1 LELQELQIFAV
12 VGVENRQLAP
22 NFLPCTDIGI
32 QNSMS
37 TEKKETMG
45 FQSEAK
51 QLLHLMIH
59 SLYSN
64 KEIFLRELVSNA
76 NDAIDKLRFEAL
88 SDGKI
93 MPEGTEFGIR
103 IDIDEETK
111 SVTVSDNGIGMSK
124 EEAISNL
131 GTIARSGTSQFLDSL
146 TGDQKKDSQLIGQFG
161 VGFYSSF
168 IIADEVVVESRSAKL
183 SSDEA
188 VRWSSR
194 GEAEFDVETIKR
206 EEVGTSVTLKL
217 KSSEAEFAD
226 GWRLRGIVKKYADH
240 VAVPITMKQVATEE
254 DKEPEDEVVNTAK
267 ALWTRS
273 RSEVKEDEYKEFY
286 KAISHD
292 FQDPF
297 SWSHNKVEG
306 KLEYSSLLYIPSK
319 APFDLWHRDSPRG
332 LKLYVQRVFIM
343 DEAEQFLPLYLR
355 FIRGVV
361 DSNDLPLNVS
371 REILQK
377 DPSIDSMKNALTK
390 RALDMIEKLSSD
402 EEKYHSF
409 WSEFGQVLK
418 EGPAED
424 FGNKDKIAKLLR
436 FASTESKEEKQNQSL
451 AGYVERMK
459 PEQEKIF
466 YVAAENYH
474 TALNSPHLE
483 IFNQEG
489 IEVLL
494 LHDRI
499 DEWLVGQ
506 LQEFDGKAFQDV
518 AKGELDLGSLDKD
531 KDKKKKEEDEKK
543 FSDLVSK
550 VKELLSDKVED
561 VRLTN
566 RLTDSP
572 ACLVVS
578 EDDMGMQM
586 RRVLESAGQAVP
598 ESKRIFEVNPSHPL
612 VEKLEKEE
620 DSDRFN
626 NLALVIFDQAKLAEG
641 TQLEEPAN
649 YVARLNE
656 LLLELVG

>member
-1 LELQELQIFAV
+1 
-12 VGVENRQLAP
+12 
-22 NFLPCTDIGI
+22 
-32 QNSMS
+32 MS
-37 TEKKETMG
+37 TEKKETMD

-188 VRWSSR
+188 VRWSSK
-194 GEAEFDVETIKR
+194 GEAEFDVETITR

-240 VAVPITMKQVATEE
+240 VAVPITMKQVTTEE

-506 LQEFDGKAFQDV
+506 LQEFEGKSFQDV
-518 AKGELDLGSLDKD
+518 AKGELDLGNLDKD
-531 KDKKKKEEDEKK
+531 EDKKKKEEDEKK

-550 VKELLSDKVED
+550 IKELLSDKVED

-566 RLTDSP
+566 RLTNSP

-612 VEKLEKEE
+612 VAKLEKEE
-620 DSDRFN
+620 DLDRFN

>member
-1 LELQELQIFAV
+1 MPLGLKI
-12 VGVENRQLAP
+12 P
-22 NFLPCTDIGI
+22 NLPPINNQQTYR
-32 QNSMS
+32 NLKLMS

-93 MPEGTEFGIR
+93 TPADTEFGIR
-103 IDIDEETK
+103 IDIDEESK

-183 SSDEA
+183 SPAEG
-188 VRWSSR
+188 VRWSSK

-206 EEVGTSVTLKL
+206 EEIGTSVTLKL

-226 GWRLRGIVKKYADH
+226 GWRLRSIVKKYADH
-240 VAVPITMKQVATEE
+240 VAVPITMKQVTTEE
-254 DKEPEDEVVNTAK
+254 GKEPEDEVVNTAK

-273 RSEVKEDEYKEFY
+273 RSEVTADEYKEFY

-292 FQDPF
+292 FQDPI
-297 SWSHNKVEG
+297 SWSHNRVEG

-355 FIRGVV
+355 FLRGVV

-377 DPSIDSMKNALTK
+377 DPSIDTMKNALTK

-402 EEKYHSF
+402 DEKYQSF
-409 WSEFGQVLK
+409 WNEFGQVLK

-424 FGNKDKIAKLLR
+424 FGNRDKIANLLR
-436 FASTESKEEKQNQSL
+436 FASTETKEEKQNQSL
-451 AGYVERMK
+451 AGYVSRMK

-506 LQEFDGKAFQDV
+506 LQEFDGKSFQDV
-518 AKGELDLGSLDKD
+518 AKGELNLGNLDKD
-531 KDKKKKEEDEKK
+531 EDKKKKEENEKK

-550 VKELLSDKVED
+550 IKELLSDKVED

-566 RLTDSP
+566 RLTNSP

-598 ESKRIFEVNPSHPL
+598 ESKRVFEVNPSHPL

-620 DSDRFN
+620 DSVRFN

-649 YVARLNE
+649 YVTRLNE
-656 LLLELVG
+656 LLLELVV

>member
-1 LELQELQIFAV
+1 
-12 VGVENRQLAP
+12 
-22 NFLPCTDIGI
+22 
-32 QNSMS
+32 MS
-37 TEKKETMG
+37 TQKKETMG

-188 VRWSSR
+188 VRWSSK

-361 DSNDLPLNVS
+361 DSSDLPLNVS

-506 LQEFDGKAFQDV
+506 LQEFDGKTFQDV

-612 VEKLEKEE
+612 VAKLEKEE
-620 DSDRFN
+620 DSGRFK

-656 LLLELVG
+656 LLLELVE

>member
-1 LELQELQIFAV
+1 MPLGLKI
-12 VGVENRQLAP
+12 P
-22 NFLPCTDIGI
+22 NLPPINN
-32 QNSMS
+32 QQMYRNLKLMS

-93 MPEGTEFGIR
+93 TPADTEFGIR
-103 IDIDEETK
+103 IDIDEESK

-183 SSDEA
+183 SPAEG
-188 VRWSSR
+188 VRWSSK

-206 EEVGTSVTLKL
+206 EEIGTSVTLKL

-226 GWRLRGIVKKYADH
+226 GWRLRSIVKKYADH
-240 VAVPITMKQVATEE
+240 VAVPITMKQVTTEE
-254 DKEPEDEVVNTAK
+254 GKEPEDEVVNTAK

-273 RSEVKEDEYKEFY
+273 RSEVTADEYKEFY

-292 FQDPF
+292 FQDPI
-297 SWSHNKVEG
+297 SWSHNRVEG

-355 FIRGVV
+355 FLRGVV

-377 DPSIDSMKNALTK
+377 DPSIDTMKNALTK

-402 EEKYHSF
+402 DEKYQSF
-409 WSEFGQVLK
+409 WNEFGQVLK

-424 FGNKDKIAKLLR
+424 FGNRDKIANLLR
-436 FASTESKEEKQNQSL
+436 FASTETKEEKQNQSL
-451 AGYVERMK
+451 AGYVSRMK

-506 LQEFDGKAFQDV
+506 LQEFDGKSFQDV
-518 AKGELDLGSLDKD
+518 AKGELNLGNLDKD
-531 KDKKKKEEDEKK
+531 EDKKKKEENEKK

-550 VKELLSDKVED
+550 IKELLSDKVED

-566 RLTDSP
+566 RLTNSP

-598 ESKRIFEVNPSHPL
+598 ESKRVFEVNPSHPL

-620 DSDRFN
+620 DSVRFN

-649 YVARLNE
+649 YVTRLNE
-656 LLLELVG
+656 LLLELVV

>member
-1 LELQELQIFAV
+1 
-12 VGVENRQLAP
+12 
-22 NFLPCTDIGI
+22 
-32 QNSMS
+32 MS

-188 VRWSSR
+188 VRWSSK

-292 FQDPF
+292 FQDPL

-518 AKGELDLGSLDKD
+518 AKGELDLGNLD

-612 VEKLEKEE
+612 VAKLEKEE

>member
-1 LELQELQIFAV
+1 
-12 VGVENRQLAP
+12 
-22 NFLPCTDIGI
+22 
-32 QNSMS
+32 MS

-76 NDAIDKLRFEAL
+76 NDAIDKLRFETL
-88 SDGKI
+88 SDVKI

-168 IIADEVVVESRSAKL
+168 IIADEVVVETRSAKL
-183 SSDEA
+183 SSAEA
-188 VRWSSR
+188 VRWSSK

-306 KLEYSSLLYIPSK
+306 KLEYSSLLYLPSK

-361 DSNDLPLNVS
+361 DSNDLALNVS

-402 EEKYHSF
+402 EEKYQLF
-409 WSEFGQVLK
+409 WNEFGQVLK

-436 FASTESKEEKQNQSL
+436 FASTETKEEIQNQSL

-489 IEVLL
+489 IEVLV

-506 LQEFDGKAFQDV
+506 LQEFDGKSFQDV
-518 AKGELDLGSLDKD
+518 AKGELDLGNLDKD
-531 KDKKKKEEDEKK
+531 ENKKKKEEDEKK

-586 RRVLESAGQAVP
+586 RRVLESAGQALP

-620 DSDRFN
+620 DSERFN

-641 TQLEEPAN
+641 TQLEEPAI

>member
-1 LELQELQIFAV
+1 
-12 VGVENRQLAP
+12 
-22 NFLPCTDIGI
+22 
-32 QNSMS
+32 MS

-88 SDGKI
+88 SDGEI

-183 SSDEA
+183 SPDEA
-188 VRWSSR
+188 VRWSSK

-531 KDKKKKEEDEKK
+531 KKKKEEDEKK

-612 VEKLEKEE
+612 VAKLEKEE

>member
-1 LELQELQIFAV
+1 
-12 VGVENRQLAP
+12 
-22 NFLPCTDIGI
+22 
-32 QNSMS
+32 MS

-88 SDGKI
+88 SDVKI

-103 IDIDEETK
+103 IDIDEDTK

-168 IIADEVVVESRSAKL
+168 IIADEVVVETRSAKL
-183 SSDEA
+183 SSAEA
-188 VRWSSR
+188 VRWSSK

-273 RSEVKEDEYKEFY
+273 RSQVEEDEYKEFY

-306 KLEYSSLLYIPSK
+306 KLEYSSLLYLPSK

-361 DSNDLPLNVS
+361 DSNDLALNVS

-402 EEKYHSF
+402 EEKYQLF
-409 WSEFGQVLK
+409 WNEFGQVLK

-436 FASTESKEEKQNQSL
+436 FASTETKEEEQNQSL

-489 IEVLL
+489 IEVLV

-506 LQEFDGKAFQDV
+506 LQEFDGKSFQDV
-518 AKGELDLGSLDKD
+518 AKGELDLGNLDKD
-531 KDKKKKEEDEKK
+531 ENKKKKEEDEKK

-586 RRVLESAGQAVP
+586 RRVLESAGQALP

-620 DSDRFN
+620 DSERFN